1 MSYISENKFHLA
13 SSSSSTILR
22 FLFLFP
28 GFAEALGIASVGI
41 ASVEK
46 MKYIYLKDIYRCNAD
61 SKVSF
66 YLGALG
72 AYLDPP
78 HK

>member
-1 MSYISENKFHLA
+1 M
-13 SSSSSTILR
+13 LR
-22 FLFLFP
+22 FLLLPAATNF
-28 GFAEALGIASVGI
+28 GIAAALGIASVGI

-66 YLGALG
+66 YLGAVG

-78 HK
+78 HKW

>member
-22 FLFLFP
+22 FLFSFP
-28 GFAEALGIASVGI
+28 GFAGALGI

-46 MKYIYLKDIYRCNAD
+46 MKHIYLKDIYRCNGD

-66 YLGALG
+66 YLGAVG

>member
-13 SSSSSTILR
+13 SSSSSTILGSCRILR
-22 FLFLFP
+22 FLFSFP

-46 MKYIYLKDIYRCNAD
+46 MKSIYLKDIYRYNAD
-61 SKVSF
+61 SKV
-66 YLGALG
+66 
-72 AYLDPP
+72 
-78 HK
+78 